1 MAAEDTGRQ
10 PDMDAT
16 VDSQLLA
23 GATSG
28 PTAAPVGG
36 GAEKGVW
43 SDLDKQGSGL
53 KQKLR
58 DMKRQVDTEVLSA
71 RREVTLK
78 KTATKEKDADIS
90 GVLEEAQKDIMGM
103 IDESFSVMA
112 KFYPKQKNEDMR
124 LQSQIMQLNQE
135 NVGMAQSLLALD
147 RRLKHIE
154 EDLHGVAAQMNAAA
168 AMR

>member
-1 MAAEDTGRQ
+1 MAAEDTGRH
-10 PDMDAT
+10 PEMDAT
-16 VDSQLLA
+16 ADSQLLA
-23 GATSG
+23 GATAASG
-28 PTAAPVGG
+28 PATTAGG
-36 GAEKGVW
+36 PEKGIW

-71 RREVTLK
+71 RRDLTLK
-78 KTATKEKDADIS
+78 KSSTKEKEADIS
-90 GVLEEAQKDIMGM
+90 GVLEEAQKEIMGM
-103 IDESFSVMA
+103 IDESFAIMS

-147 RRLKHIE
+147 RRLRHIE
-154 EDLHGVAAQMNAAA
+154 EDLHGVGTALDAAA
-168 AMR
+168 R

>member
-1 MAAEDTGRQ
+1 MAQTVPTG
-10 PDMDAT
+10 M
-16 VDSQLLA
+16 
-23 GATSG
+23 
-28 PTAAPVGG
+28 
-36 GAEKGVW
+36 W
-43 SDLDKQGSGL
+43 SDLEKQGSGL

-71 RREVTLK
+71 RRDVTMK
-78 KTATKEKDADIS
+78 KSATKEKEADIS

-103 IDESFSVMA
+103 IDESFAIMA

-154 EDLHGVAAQMNAAA
+154 EDLHGVGTALDVAAA
-168 AMR
+168 R

>member
-1 MAAEDTGRQ
+1 MAAEDTGAHLP

-16 VDSQLLA
+16 ADSTLLA

-28 PTAAPVGG
+28 QTAPAGG
-36 GAEKGVW
+36 GSDKGLW
-43 SDLDKQGSGL
+43 GDLDKQGSGL

-58 DMKRQVDTEVLSA
+58 DMKRQVDVEVLSA

-78 KTATKEKDADIS
+78 KSSTKEKEADIG
-90 GVLEEAQKDIMGM
+90 GVLDEAQKEIMGM
-103 IDESFSVMA
+103 IDESFGIMA

-135 NVGMAQSLLALD
+135 NVGMAQSLIALD

-154 EDLHGVAAQMNAAA
+154 EDLHGVATAMDAAVV
-168 AMR
+168 R

>member
-1 MAAEDTGRQ
+1 MAAEDTGRH

-23 GATSG
+23 GATAGAPLAAS
-28 PTAAPVGG
+28 TAAP
-36 GAEKGVW
+36 EKGVW
-43 SDLDKQGSGL
+43 SDLEKQGSGL

-71 RREVTLK
+71 RRDLTMK
-78 KTATKEKDADIS
+78 KSATKEKEADIT

-103 IDESFSVMA
+103 IDESFGIMS

-154 EDLHGVAAQMNAAA
+154 EDLHGVATQLQAT
-168 AMR
+168 R

>member
-1 MAAEDTGRQ
+1 MAEDTGRQ
-10 PDMDAT
+10 PEMDAT
-16 VDSQLLA
+16 ADSQLLA

-28 PTAAPVGG
+28 PGPAATTS
-36 GAEKGVW
+36 GADKGIW
-43 SDLDKQGSGL
+43 GDLDKQGSGL

-71 RREVTLK
+71 RRDVTMK
-78 KTATKEKDADIS
+78 KSSTKEKEADVS
-90 GVLEEAQKDIMGM
+90 GVLAEAQKDIMGM
-103 IDESFSVMA
+103 IDESFSIMA

-154 EDLHGVAAQMNAAA
+154 EDLHGVATAMDAAVV
-168 AMR
+168 R

>member
-1 MAAEDTGRQ
+1 MG
-10 PDMDAT
+10 
-16 VDSQLLA
+16 
-23 GATSG
+23 
-28 PTAAPVGG
+28 
-36 GAEKGVW
+36 
-43 SDLDKQGSGL
+43 DKQGSGL

-71 RREVTLK
+71 RRDVTMK
-78 KTATKEKDADIS
+78 KSATKEKEADIS
-90 GVLEEAQKDIMGM
+90 GVLEEAQKDIMNM
-103 IDESFSVMA
+103 IDESFGIMA

-154 EDLHGVAAQMNAAA
+154 EDLHGVAAQMSAAA
-168 AMR
+168 QMS